1 MEVSANN
8 TILIDQYL
16 ENAKEIDVD
25 LIRDKSGE
33 IFIAG
38 IMEHIEEAG
47 IHSGDSACSLPPYS
61 IDMKTQERIVDWV
74 SKIANKINV
83 IGLMNTQ
90 LALKNNKIFVLE
102 VNPRASRTVP
112 FVAKATGIPIAKIA
126 AKIMVGD
133 KLKEVLKNYKVRKL
147 QSYNVKESVFP
158 FNKFDG
164 VDLILGPEM
173 KSTGEVMGIDKT
185 FLSSYIKSQIACNNI
200 LPSKGKVFISI
211 DDDNKKSIILIAEKL
226 KKLNFKLIATK
237 GTSKYLNENNIKHYK

>member
-1 MEVSANN
+1 MQIAYDSENLKSFSKEAMEVSANN

-25 LIRDKSGE
+25 LIRDKNGE

-61 IDMKTQERIVDWV
+61 IDKETQNKIINWV

-90 LALKNNKIFVLE
+90 LAIKNNKIYVLE

-112 FVAKATGIPIAKIA
+112 FVAKARGIPIAKIA

-133 KLKEVLKNYKVRKL
+133 NLKEVLKNYKLKNYQIIML
-147 QSYNVKESVFP
+147 
-158 FNKFDG
+158 
-164 VDLILGPEM
+164 
-173 KSTGEVMGIDKT
+173 
-185 FLSSYIKSQIACNNI
+185 KSQ
-200 LPSKGKVFISI
+200 FFH
-211 DDDNKKSIILIAEKL
+211 LINL
-226 KKLNFKLIATK
+226 MV
-237 GTSKYLNENNIKHYK
+237 